1 MTSARSTDRNK
12 KSLEPAPKKF
22 KKKSIFSP
30 ENSSESDSGSPVKS
44 NLKSSSSSSNSVSA
58 QKTQSQNKIKP
69 SEQKSRTA
77 PSNRPSKC

>member
-1 MTSARSTDRNK
+1 MTSAKSIDKNT

-44 NLKSSSSSSNSVSA
+44 NLKSSSSSNSVSN
-58 QKTQSQNKIKP
+58 QKTQSQQNKIKP
-69 SEQKSRTA
+69 SEQKSRTVT
-77 PSNRPSKC
+77 SNRPSE